1 MNIWSNGCFDIIHIG
16 HIELL
21 KFASSLGDLYVGID
35 SDHRVKQNKGPN
47 RPINSA
53 KTRYEILS
61 SIKFIRNVDI
71 FDSDIS
77 LCQLIKKYNIDIIV
91 IGDDY
96 KDKKVIGSDLVKKV
110 IFYPK
115 IPNISTSSILC
126 HSNQICNK

>member
-1 MNIWSNGCFDIIHIG
+1 MNIWSNGCFDILHIG

-35 SDHRVKQNKGPN
+35 SDNRVKQNKGKN
-47 RPINSA
+47 RPINPA
-53 KTRYEILS
+53 KSRYEILS
-61 SIKFIRNVDI
+61 SIKFIKHVDI

-77 LCQLIKKYNIDIIV
+77 LCQLIKKYKIDIIV

-96 KDKKVIGSDLVKKV
+96 KDKSVIGSDLVKKV

-115 IPNISTSSILC
+115 IPNISTSHILC
-126 HSNQICNK
+126 HSNQIYNK

>member
-35 SDHRVKQNKGPN
+35 SDDRIKKNKGNN

-61 SIKFIRNVDI
+61 SIKFVKNVDV

-77 LCQLIKKYNIDIIV
+77 LCQLIKKYSIDIIV

-115 IPNISTSSILC
+115 IPNISTSNILC
-126 HSNQICNK
+126 HSTQTCNK